1 MLKKSN
7 DNECNLI
14 FKTPNEQFQI
24 SDLLF
29 DFLPSSS
36 FCELVTNTELQF
48 QTHSITDEYIVLWK
62 EKLGTG
68 ITGPVR

>member
-1 MLKKSN
+1 MN
-7 DNECNLI
+7 N
-14 FKTPNEQFQI
+14 FRYI